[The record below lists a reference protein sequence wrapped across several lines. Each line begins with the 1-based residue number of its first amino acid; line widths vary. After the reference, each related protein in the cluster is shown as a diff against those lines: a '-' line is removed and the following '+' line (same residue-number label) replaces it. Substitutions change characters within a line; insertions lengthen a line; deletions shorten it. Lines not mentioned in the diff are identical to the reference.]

1 MVYRIRRFLQN
12 NISRLLS
19 TWPDDSSSSLRSGSE
34 HKKLLWKERG
44 SSEFHIPCQ
53 LRFLSLLPTRFKIK
67 IAPQSNCNLSSQIKM
82 HICFNVGLSV
92 LYAMRG
98 IWYLHV
104 EVLSCFLWKKPLE
117 QPLYEMLPSC
127 SSHNQYWTSCW
138 WCMPWTIA
146 PSSLLPAWLHIIQ
159 LHDKTIQWQWEVLG
173 IASAQGHG
181 LLWSRE
187 RVWFITIQNPLTLDT
202 GASHQSFSSLTNHS
216 SSMMNLAKIKIH
228 SSLDFNP
235 CWPVAHHYHLF
246 HTSWWE
252 KQTAHKSQCITMYR
266 LIPFCDSIDLL
277 PLPVK
282 LIDYRTEWCS
292 FHLVPHFAECSPSL
306 WLCELWV
313 HFLEAVWNISLFNC
327 CCFELVVRGIT
338 ARGTCFEL
346 QRHYTTRRCVLCPF
360 WVVFVDPH
368 PCTLSMWWCVFFLD
382 LSSLSMSLMFF

>member
-1 MVYRIRRFLQN
+1 
-12 NISRLLS
+12 
-19 TWPDDSSSSLRSGSE
+19 
-34 HKKLLWKERG
+34 
-44 SSEFHIPCQ
+44 
-53 LRFLSLLPTRFKIK
+53 
-67 IAPQSNCNLSSQIKM
+67 
-82 HICFNVGLSV
+82 
-92 LYAMRG
+92 
-98 IWYLHV
+98 
-104 EVLSCFLWKKPLE
+104 
-117 QPLYEMLPSC
+117 
-127 SSHNQYWTSCW
+127 
-138 WCMPWTIA
+138 MPWTIA